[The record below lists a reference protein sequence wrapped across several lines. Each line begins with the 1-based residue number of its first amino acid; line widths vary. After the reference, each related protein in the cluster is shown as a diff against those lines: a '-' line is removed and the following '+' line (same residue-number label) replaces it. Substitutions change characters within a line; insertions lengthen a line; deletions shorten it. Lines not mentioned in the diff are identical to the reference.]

1 MPLDD
6 RLIDEMKVDA
16 KAKDKLKI
24 PIRPIC

>member
-1 MPLDD
+1 MPLND
-6 RLIDEMKVDA
+6 RLIDEMKVAA